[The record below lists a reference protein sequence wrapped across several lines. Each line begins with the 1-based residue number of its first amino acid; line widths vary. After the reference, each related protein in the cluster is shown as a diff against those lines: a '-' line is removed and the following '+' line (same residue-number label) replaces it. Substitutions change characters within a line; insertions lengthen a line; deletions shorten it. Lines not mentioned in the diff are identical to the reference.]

1 MHGLRGHRLVTM
13 TPPAKSQLPWPK
25 WQWRP
30 RKSLARAASS
40 SSAARWY
47 TRRAIEQAGRE
58 GGNALW
64 VSGGGGTRLSESLCK
79 HNEGSQNKCPVAATP
94 TGADLQLDGGGV
106 RLAAEENAVEVGVE
120 RCAETTYKLGT
131 AGAGHH
137 ICCNPS

>member
-1 MHGLRGHRLVTM
+1 M
-13 TPPAKSQLPWPK
+13 TPPCQITIALAEMAVEAAEVASEGRLQLLCCAMVHQK
-25 WQWRP
+25 GHR
-30 RKSLARAASS
+30 
-40 SSAARWY
+40 
-47 TRRAIEQAGRE
+47 AGRE
-58 GGNALW
+58 RGGKRS
-64 VSGGGGTRLSESLCK
+64 VGERGGGTRLSESLCK